1 MGKTTQPDI
10 IIFFNSQENIN
21 TNMKIFL
28 KMADFIKS
36 IDFTDRTITTKKS
49 TPANTA
55 EPLKATHKKVKMIN
69 I

>member
-1 MGKTTQPDI
+1 MQPDI

-28 KMADFIKS
+28 KIINFKNS
-36 IDFTDRTITTKKS
+36 TDFTDKIIIIKKS
-49 TPANTA
+49 TTDNNEDA
-55 EPLKATHKKVKMIN
+55 LKATHKKVKRIN